1 MYLFAFPFSLIMP
14 KRSKTSGKW
23 LKEHFDDPYVKRARQ
38 EGWRSRAVYKL
49 QEIDERDRLLRRGMT
64 VVDLGAAPGSWSE
77 WVARKVQPGGRVIAL
92 DLLPM
97 DALPDVTFIQGDFR
111 EAEVLDALLATIGE
125 TPVDLVLSDMA
136 PNISGL
142 KAVDQ
147 PRAMYLA
154 ELTLDLAERVLR
166 PGGDLLL
173 KAFTGEGL
181 DDFKRQLRRR
191 FGKLQVRKPKAS
203 RPRSP
208 EIYLLAR
215 DFRP

>member
-1 MYLFAFPFSLIMP
+1 MAR
-14 KRSKTSGKW
+14 RSKTSGKW
-23 LKEHFDDPYVKRARQ
+23 LKEHFDDPYVKRAQQ

-49 QEIDERDRLLRRGMT
+49 QEIDEKDRLLRRGMT

-92 DLLPM
+92 DVLPM
-97 DALPDVTFIQGDFR
+97 DALADVTFIQGDFR
-111 EAEVLDALLATIGE
+111 EEAVLEQLLAAIGE
-125 TPVDLVLSDMA
+125 NPVDLVLSDMA
-136 PNISGL
+136 PNLSGM

-154 ELTLDLAERVLR
+154 ELSLDLAERVLR
-166 PGGDLLL
+166 PGGDVLF

-181 DDFKRQLRRR
+181 DEFKRQLRSR
-191 FGKLQVRKPKAS
+191 FGKLLVRKPAAS

-215 DFRP
+215 DFRPE

>member
-1 MYLFAFPFSLIMP
+1 MAR
-14 KRSKTSGKW
+14 RSKTSGKW
-23 LKEHFDDPYVKRARQ
+23 LKEHFDDPYVRRAQQ

-49 QEIDERDRLLRRGMT
+49 QEIDEKDRLLRRGMT

-92 DLLPM
+92 DVLPM
-97 DALPDVTFIQGDFR
+97 DALADVTFIQGDFR
-111 EAEVLDALLATIGE
+111 EEAVLEQLLATIGE
-125 TPVDLVLSDMA
+125 NPVDLVLSDMA
-136 PNISGL
+136 PNLSGM

-154 ELTLDLAERVLR
+154 ELSLDLAERVLR
-166 PGGDLLL
+166 PGGDLLI

-181 DDFKRQLRRR
+181 DEFKRQLRRR
-191 FGKLQVRKPKAS
+191 FGRLQVRKPAAS

-215 DFRP
+215 DFRPE

>member
-1 MYLFAFPFSLIMP
+1 MAR
-14 KRSKTSGKW
+14 RSKTSGKW
-23 LKEHFDDPYVKRARQ
+23 LKEHFDDPYVKRAQQ

-49 QEIDERDRLLRRGMT
+49 QEIDEKDRLLRRGMT

-92 DLLPM
+92 DVLPM
-97 DALPDVTFIQGDFR
+97 DALADVTFIQGDFR
-111 EAEVLDALLATIGE
+111 EEAVLEQLLAAIGE
-125 TPVDLVLSDMA
+125 NPVDLVLSDMA
-136 PNISGL
+136 PNLSGM

-154 ELTLDLAERVLR
+154 ELSLDLAERVLR
-166 PGGDLLL
+166 PGGDLLI

-181 DDFKRQLRRR
+181 DEFKRQLRSR
-191 FGKLQVRKPKAS
+191 FGKLLVRKPAAS

-215 DFRP
+215 DFRPE